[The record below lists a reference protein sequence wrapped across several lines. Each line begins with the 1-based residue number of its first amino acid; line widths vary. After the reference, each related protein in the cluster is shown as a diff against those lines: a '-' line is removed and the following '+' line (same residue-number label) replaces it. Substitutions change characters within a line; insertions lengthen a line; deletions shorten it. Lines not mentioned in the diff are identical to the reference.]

1 MHTNGCEA
9 LLQASKNYFQLTR
22 KKKANM
28 LKPKRIMGQGIRILE
43 INYKQYDQEEI
54 VSPSKI
60 R

>member
-1 MHTNGCEA
+1 
-9 LLQASKNYFQLTR
+9 
-22 KKKANM
+22 M